1 MSNSKATIDYE
12 KVVSDSKF
20 KALMNAKKRFIV
32 PMTIFFF
39 LFYFT
44 LPVLASYTTIL
55 HNEAFGVITWA
66 WVLAVAQ
73 FVMTW
78 TLCIMYTR
86 KANQYDRMADEVL
99 EEHVQIDRREVS

>member
-1 MSNSKATIDYE
+1 M
-12 KVVSDSKF
+12 
-20 KALMNAKKRFIV
+20 
-32 PMTIFFF
+32 
-39 LFYFT
+39 
-44 LPVLASYTTIL
+44 LASYTTVL

-86 KANQYDRMADEVL
+86 KAAQYDRMADEVL